1 MGDEGQMSLT
11 DEYYKH
17 RKKRKNEE
25 EENQQNN
32 GLLYSSHFP
41 DLAPVAIS
49 DDEDDGEDIAPVAQG
64 ERTWFQ
70 KPKAFE
76 DGWQAGDVLK
86 TITDTGN
93 DLRAGLLSGVLGMGE
108 SIVDGILQVGALAS
122 SHLDDTFVNKT
133 LGRSVKKFTQDFVAK
148 DLYDERA
155 IAEKIVKYTS
165 VPDVWSIGDIANG
178 EYDPTDDSIL
188 GARSDSL
195 VESGGQLLA
204 TAGLQAVGVPWWL
217 TTGATAF
224 GGEAENAYK
233 QGATFEEATGS
244 AAISAGA
251 EILTEKLFGGIK
263 FGGKTLDDVLVKP
276 FVDKISS
283 KTVRTLVNL
292 GIDTAGEGAEEVLSQ
307 VFSNLGSALYKEES
321 IDELLLSEQAMDE
334 YLESFIGGSVLGG
347 GISGAK
353 AVNSAV
359 QGTDYKTGLTE
370 NETKVFE
377 QELAD
382 RIKEAEEDGKKLT
395 SKEKSAIYDA
405 VMNDLQ
411 KGYISTEKI
420 ESILG
425 GETYKTYQDTIANE
439 DALKQEFDTLNKMK
453 QGEMTGEQIDRRAE
467 LKQQLEEIKNNAT
480 RKQLQKQLSDET
492 LKLLQGDRKGKG
504 SLLFESYNEN
514 ARKEQAFQADTSKYD
529 AKQAEIVQ
537 KAVDSGVLNNT
548 NRSHE
553 LVDMIAKIAA
563 EKGVGFDF
571 TNNAKLKES
580 GFAVDGKQV
589 NGYVT
594 KDGIT
599 LNINSQKLLNSVVG
613 HEISH
618 VMEGTEIYTEMQKA
632 LFDYAK
638 GKGDYQGRYDALT
651 KLYEGVEGAN
661 VDAELTAD
669 LVGDYLFTD
678 ADFVSNLS
686 TKHRN
691 IFQKIYD
698 EIKYLWKSATAGSKE
713 ARELEK
719 VKRTFEKA
727 YRESGKASADTKYS
741 ISDKNIKDVS
751 TGYAYGESYYTMS
764 YTQDGKVVGTLKY
777 GEYDGKPNVK
787 MIEVDPEY
795 RRKGIGTKLLQEL
808 QKKYPDVEI
817 DFGMATPDGMKL
829 LDSVTYDVTDEA
841 VVADRQKL
849 KDLQAELNDLQG
861 KLDGLFAL
869 IDNGKD
875 LTEAQDAE
883 LHEFGDRWQETY
895 ETIRELEKSLQ
906 GKRATKTFV
915 KTDTKYSLGF
925 HAGDLGK
932 AESYG
937 EQGYYRDTGHFGT
950 GTYFVGDEAKI
961 NDYTYGKRP
970 HHAVE
975 FNNYNLYKIRN
986 NDDGYKLHKQLRAI
1000 DGGIT
1005 EEFVEAAKADKFRVS
1020 ELRHEAYNRTENY
1033 TVEEYNEDLGI
1044 DIANNYI
1051 DASIQAFTE
1060 VANENGVEIQDYD
1073 KWLSEQ
1079 SDDVPSP
1086 GDFDYDYYK
1095 TDYLNY
1101 LQDAVEEVDKQKNDG
1116 YEKFRDAYFGLWLR
1130 FGKERVN
1137 RALQS
1142 VIEYDLTMK
1151 KSDYKTQMR
1160 SDSRA
1165 TVFMKSLGYEGI
1177 DTRGTTLD
1185 NTEYGSVIYDLKG
1198 EDFAKKKEIGT
1209 AKYSLSDSDGK
1220 HLTKEQSEYFKDS
1233 KMRDENGNLKVMYH
1247 GSQDAG
1253 FHVFD
1258 PAHSDDE
1265 ISLFFVDRNDVAAS
1279 YSGTTETYEAK
1290 TIRTADDMNKFIESI
1305 GAEGYEVVEKDGKF
1319 TLLYEGDR
1327 VADSNTA
1334 AGIYEEFCWYEG
1346 VGEGDA
1352 NYKVYLNLTNPL
1364 VVDAEG
1370 RNWNNISREYSQE
1383 IADRYNSLTAEE
1395 KDALTGLAEWGE
1407 YSVFKDEMLDARALA
1422 ERGEAGVF
1430 DEAYTKNL
1438 ARAYEKLGGANAN
1451 LYDAFSIASDNFSAE
1466 SIQEFAVK
1474 QMNTRDYAQKAKA
1487 EGYDG
1492 VIFKNIVDVGGYG
1505 NGSEGASTVAIA
1517 FDSNQIKSV
1526 ANEKPGKNADI
1537 RYSLS
1542 EDSEGRKLSP
1552 AVQKRFG
1559 NSKVVDDNG
1568 SLKVVYHGTAAGE
1581 FSIFDKSKGSVEG
1594 DFGSGFYFTDNEYDV
1609 TNNYEGGGPDFD
1621 NKVSRRADTIYS
1633 EEEDITYEEAERRA
1647 RAELFKGGHKFEV
1660 YLNIENPAIVGET
1673 ILFDPDSYYSEY
1685 NQEDYENEDDYY
1697 GDVEQLIADEI
1708 DNIIW
1713 DIERNVDVNS
1723 TDGISDIVWEAFNEG
1738 GIDLEKLKKRLGKLY
1753 LEDSNGNSVEN
1764 EVARQIVESLG
1775 YDGIIDPTVSN
1786 KWNMDMEAGTTHYIV
1801 FKPNQIK
1808 SVTNLNPTDNPDIR
1822 YSLSELG
1829 EKIKYYGNLRI
1840 SGKDVAYAPVA
1851 EGVQKVPENVEAPI
1865 PETEAV
1871 QDVLPEDFA
1880 PVTEEPIPVGLHQ
1893 AELDRLQAEMDVLV
1907 EEATKAYEAE
1917 DAETVTRLL
1926 QEMETLNQEWQE
1938 LRRMEDDAEAINAE
1952 RLDTLEEAPPEA
1964 EAPYY
1969 ARESI
1974 TLDEKSLAKLADK
1987 ASELLFVEEADKAAL
2002 AETIQ
2007 SFAEDASLT
2016 KDDLF
2021 RAIQKDFGEIWMSDV
2036 EENTDYKEMR
2046 RLVKATRIYIN
2057 DDHKGGFHSTR
2068 LDRHGHD
2075 GWDAFRKQHFGKFTL
2090 VNKNSAAGKHAMG
2103 VDSLYREL
2111 VELYPQYFP
2120 SDLNSEADQ
2129 LQRIADVLD
2138 RPAREGIEGMMPLDE
2153 ETLQEG
2159 VDAIYNGIM
2168 EYSNTERLRAS
2179 QNAQR
2184 EINSRFY
2191 DFAPVRE
2198 DVAPT
2203 YDSTAKGTLEGQQ
2216 TMFEERKT
2224 AKGKPN
2230 PNTAEVLDAEPEAV
2244 KRKNRA
2250 WAKFKTN
2257 FLDKGSV
2264 FEDLSLKEHNRELMG
2279 KWNYTLSSEAR
2290 AQHLMGQGTNGVK
2303 SLNAIRDEVESTGKA
2318 KQFYEYVYHKHNI
2331 DRMSLAERYKDVEN
2345 KPVFGDTVTADISRE
2360 AVRKYEAEN
2369 PVFKEY
2375 AEDVY
2380 TYMNHLRKLM
2390 VDNGVISQETADLW
2404 AEMYP
2409 YYVPIRRAGDA
2420 GLNIAV
2426 PLDTRRTGVNAPVK
2440 KAAGGSRDILPLFDT
2455 MAQRTEQTYK
2465 AIARNSFGVELKNT
2479 LGTTI
2484 ETEATNLDE
2493 TIDSIDAQDEL
2504 LKKGENGRNPTFTVF
2519 ENGEKVTFEITED
2532 MYDALKPTSDGLL
2545 YTNKVAN
2552 TITKAH
2558 RGLLTEYNP
2567 TFMLTNAIKDVQDVF
2582 LNSQHAARTY
2592 ASLPKAFAELATK
2605 GHWYNEYME
2614 NGGEQNTYFDGKTNT
2629 FAQEKK
2635 GIAKWLGAIS
2645 VANNFIER
2653 APRLAEY
2660 IASREAG
2667 ASVEVAMLDSARVT
2681 TNFAAGGDITKFLN
2695 RNGATFLNASVQ
2707 GAMQQVRNVREAK
2720 ANGLKGVMGL
2730 VAKTAAVGLSSILLN
2745 HLLWDDDEDY
2755 EELSD
2760 YVKQNYYVVAKYGDG
2775 QFVRIP
2781 KGRALAVIQE
2791 AFVQM
2796 ENLVT
2801 GNDDVDLNSFLDLVI
2816 NNLAPNNPVEDNILA
2831 PIIQVANNET
2841 WYGDDLVPTRLQD
2854 LPAAEQHDE
2863 STDSISKW
2871 LGEKLDFSPYK
2882 INYLLNQYS
2891 GGLGDLVLPMLTP
2904 EAESG
2909 DNSLVGNLLAP
2920 LKSKFTTDSAMNNQN
2935 VSDFYDTK
2943 DALAK
2948 SANSVNATDEDKL
2961 MYKYINSVNTELG
2974 ELYKQ
2979 KREIQNSDLSDA
2991 EKYAAVRDIQSQIN
3005 ALAKESLASYKDVYI
3020 DGEYAMVGDRHYRLT
3035 DSGTWQKIS
3044 DDQLEQQE
3052 DVVNGLGIDPSEYW
3066 SNKTEYDFAY
3076 EYPEKYAVARSV
3088 GGFEK
3093 YKTYTSELYDISA
3106 DKDENGKS
3114 IRGSRKEKVI
3124 DYINNLD
3131 ADYGEKIILFKH
3143 EYNADDTYN
3152 YEIIEYLNGRNDI
3165 SYEDMASILRELG
3178 FTVHDDGRITWD

>member
-1 MGDEGQMSLT
+1 MGDDGQMSLT
-11 DEYYKH
+11 DEYYKY

-32 GLLYSSHFP
+32 GLLYSSHP
-41 DLAPVAIS
+41 ALSGLAPVGNYVNITRG
-49 DDEDDGEDIAPVAQG
+49 EEDIAPVAT
-64 ERTWFQ
+64 EREDEEEKRTWFQ
-70 KPKAFE
+70 KGAFE
-76 DGWQAGDVLK
+76 DGYQFGDLSK

-93 DLRAGLLSGVLGMGE
+93 DLRAGLLSGILGIGE
-108 SIVDGILQVGALAS
+108 AVVDTGAFLAGGVGSLFGADEFA
-122 SHLDDTFVNKT
+122 DKT
-133 LGRSVKKFTQDFVAK
+133 KDFIAK

-165 VPDVWSIGDIANG
+165 VPDLSSIGDIAKG
-178 EYDPTDDSIL
+178 EYDPTDDSVL

-195 VESGGQLLA
+195 AESGGQLLA
-204 TAGLQAVGVPWWL
+204 AVGLQEIGIPWWL
-217 TTGATAF
+217 TTGVTSF
-224 GGEAENAYK
+224 GG
-233 QGATFEEATGS
+233 GVEEAFAEDATYLEAGGS

-251 EILTEKLFGGIK
+251 EILTEKLFGGSGLGEKGMIDTSALTK
-263 FGGKTLDDVLVKP
+263 GISNKLVKVLAD
-276 FVDKISS
+276 FGMNMA
-283 KTVRTLVNL
+283 T
-292 GIDTAGEGAEEVLSQ
+292 EGAEEVASS
-307 VFSNLGSALYKEES
+307 FASNLGSALYKEENLGD
-321 IDELLLSEQAMDE
+321 ILFNEQAVDE
-334 YLESFIGGSVLGG
+334 YIESFVGGAVLGG
-347 GISGAK
+347 GMNIGKVSSSIANK
-353 AVNSAV
+353 
-359 QGTDYKTGLTE
+359 TDYNTGLTE

-377 QELAD
+377 KELED
-382 RIKEAEEDGKKLT
+382 RIQEAEEGGEKLT

-480 RKQLQKQLSDET
+480 REQLQKQLSDET

-504 SLLFESYNEN
+504 SLLFESYNER
-514 ARKEQAFQADTSKYD
+514 ARAEQKYEARD
-529 AKQAEIVQ
+529 AKYKSEAA
-537 KAVDSGVLNNT
+537 KATARHAVEDGVLNNT
-548 NRSHE
+548 NRAHE
-553 LVDMIAKIAA
+553 LTDIAINIS
-563 EKGVGFDF
+563 EGTGLVIGF
-571 TNNAKLKES
+571 TNDAKLKAE
-580 GFAVDGKQV
+580 GRLIDGKTPEGYTTEDGFVINV
-589 NGYVT
+589 NSKKY
-594 KDGIT
+594 
-599 LNINSQKLLNSVVG
+599 LNALVG
-613 HEISH
+613 HELTHKLEKVNSYDEF
-618 VMEGTEIYTEMQKA
+618 EGIIEK
-632 LFDYAK
+632 YAQDR
-638 GKGDYQGRYDALT
+638 GDYEGRYNAR
-651 KLYEGVEGAN
+651 YETYKSAYGVDETYEDK
-661 VDAELTAD
+661 VKKEVVAD
-669 LVGDYLFTD
+669 LVGDYLFHD
-678 ADFVSNLS
+678 PDFVSHLS

-719 VKRTFEKA
+719 VKRAFEKA
-727 YRESGKASADTKYS
+727 YRESGK
-741 ISDKNIKDVS
+741 
-751 TGYAYGESYYTMS
+751 
-764 YTQDGKVVGTLKY
+764 Q
-777 GEYDGKPNVK
+777 
-787 MIEVDPEY
+787 
-795 RRKGIGTKLLQEL
+795 
-808 QKKYPDVEI
+808 
-817 DFGMATPDGMKL
+817 
-829 LDSVTYDVTDEA
+829 
-841 VVADRQKL
+841 
-849 KDLQAELNDLQG
+849 
-861 KLDGLFAL
+861 
-869 IDNGKD
+869 
-875 LTEAQDAE
+875 TEAKIADG
-883 LHEFGDRWQETY
+883 EFYDS
-895 ETIRELEKSLQ
+895 K
-906 GKRATKTFV
+906 
-915 KTDTKYSLGF
+915 TKYSLRVSDQDTIDFLEKQEKITTYKTMQVVDGKLYPPMAARTEGKF
-925 HAGDLGK
+925 EDYSELGVWEQATEHPELIKNGNKYKLDKGKGQGSIEAAYNPYMHSSNLVLNDQFSGAYKRDNLVTVECEVPVSESTSGYHAEHAKDSVGW
-932 AESYG
+932 
-937 EQGYYRDTGHFGT
+937 HPWHT
-950 GTYFVGDEAKI
+950 GTVAG
-961 NDYTYGKRP
+961 
-970 HHAVE
+970 
-975 FNNYNLYKIRN
+975 
-986 NDDGYKLHKQLRAI
+986 QLRQAKGTERQVFLSRWI
-1000 DGGIT
+1000 KPVRIVPDSEVAAMYKDLLDGT
-1005 EEFVEAAKADKFRVS
+1005 
-1020 ELRHEAYNRTENY
+1020 
-1033 TVEEYNEDLGI
+1033 
-1044 DIANNYI
+1044 DIAVPDNVVTP
-1051 DASIQAFTE
+1051 SLL
-1060 VANENGVEIQDYD
+1060 NELKNAGVKI
-1073 KWLSEQ
+1073 
-1079 SDDVPSP
+1079 
-1086 GDFDYDYYK
+1086 
-1095 TDYLNY
+1095 
-1101 LQDAVEEVDKQKNDG
+1101 
-1116 YEKFRDAYFGLWLR
+1116 
-1130 FGKERVN
+1130 KESGRTS
-1137 RALQS
+1137 A
-1142 VIEYDLTMK
+1142 
-1151 KSDYKTQMR
+1151 
-1160 SDSRA
+1160 
-1165 TVFMKSLGYEGI
+1165 
-1177 DTRGTTLD
+1177 DT
-1185 NTEYGSVIYDLKG
+1185 
-1198 EDFAKKKEIGT
+1198 
-1209 AKYSLSDSDGK
+1209 KYSLSDSDGK
-1220 HLTKEQSEYFKDS
+1220 QLTKEQSEYFKDS

-1327 VADSNTA
+1327 VADSKTA

-1364 VVDAEG
+1364 EVDAKG
-1370 RNWNNISREYSQE
+1370 RPWNKIDAEFSQE
-1383 IADRYNSLTAEE
+1383 VYDRYKGLTAEE
-1395 KDALTGLAEWGE
+1395 KAALTDLAEWEDFRLFNSEIQEAAGNELASAYAKMGE
-1407 YSVFKDEMLDARALA
+1407 DVNIYDLFSVAA
-1422 ERGEAGVF
+1422 
-1430 DEAYTKNL
+1430 
-1438 ARAYEKLGGANAN
+1438 
-1451 LYDAFSIASDNFSAE
+1451 DNFSEE
-1466 SIQEFAVK
+1466 SMRENARYYLK
-1474 QMNTRDYAQKAKA
+1474 TRDFAQRAK
-1487 EGYDG
+1487 EQGYDG
-1492 VIFKNIVDVGGYG
+1492 VIFKNIVDVGGYS

-1526 ANEKPGKNADI
+1526 TNEKPGKNADI

-1542 EDSEGRKLSP
+1542 EDTSGRKLTEEQVAFFSGSKI
-1552 AVQKRFG
+1552 VDGKG
-1559 NSKVVDDNG
+1559 N
-1568 SLKVVYHGTAAGE
+1568 LKVMYHGTPNTG
-1581 FSIFDKSKGSVEG
+1581 FTVFDKKKARTMGTYG
-1594 DFGSGFYFTDNEYDV
+1594 NGFYFTDS
-1609 TNNYEGGGPDFD
+1609 TSHAG
-1621 NKVSRRADTIYS
+1621 
-1633 EEEDITYEEAERRA
+1633 TY
-1647 RAELFKGGHKFEV
+1647 GSTYEV
-1660 YLNIENPAIVGET
+1660 YLNITNPLQRGAKDITKAQLRKFVEAVA
-1673 ILFDPDSYYSEY
+1673 
-1685 NQEDYENEDDYY
+1685 ENEDY
-1697 GDVEQLIADEI
+1697 GIENYGYDASVDSVTESVYGKDDLSMLMDINISCIGNMVEA
-1708 DNIIW
+1708 
-1713 DIERNVDVNS
+1713 IEL
-1723 TDGISDIVWEAFNEG
+1723 FNEVNG
-1738 GIDLEKLKKRLGKLY
+1738 TDYNGIVVPSET
-1753 LEDSNGNSVEN
+1753 
-1764 EVARQIVESLG
+1764 VAF
-1775 YDGIIDPTVSN
+1775 Y
-1786 KWNMDMEAGTTHYIV
+1786 
-1801 FKPNQIK
+1801 PNQIK
-1808 SVTNLNPTDNPDIR
+1808 RVDNVKPTSDPDIR
-1822 YSLSELG
+1822 YSLTEYTAEEKKAHNKAVLDHFGRTYKWAETGYLLLDGTKLDLSGKHEGAPGGYRTVDHRDITAALGDDYGGGDYSGSLIQFMSEGNIRISPESNGINLSVKPTKAQEQALSDFISKNRGEVMLDIDDMDGYTVVSVEYPRGTYYTKVLNDIREWFDNGKKPEASEFSSFLSLSELG

-1851 EGVQKVPENVEAPI
+1851 EDVQNVPVTENVEAPI

-1893 AELDRLQAEMDVLV
+1893 AELDRLQAEMDALV

-1938 LRRMEDDAEAINAE
+1938 LRRMEDDAEAVNAE
-1952 RLDTLEEAPPEA
+1952 RLGTLDEAPPEA

-1969 ARESI
+1969 ARESL
-1974 TLDEKSLAKLADK
+1974 TLDEKSLATLADK

-2021 RAIQKDFGEIWMSDV
+2021 RTIQKDFGEIWMSDV

-2057 DDHKGGFHSTR
+2057 DSHKGGFHSTR
-2068 LDRHGHD
+2068 LDRNGHD

-2331 DRMSLAERYKDVEN
+2331 DRMSLAERYEDVEN

-2380 TYMNHLRKLM
+2380 TYMNHLRKQL
-2390 VDNGVISQETADLW
+2390 VDNGVISQETANLW

-2409 YYVPIRRAGDA
+2409 HYVPIRRAGDA

-2440 KAAGGSRDILPLFDT
+2440 KAIGGSRDILPLFDT

-2484 ETEATNLDE
+2484 ETETTNLDE
-2493 TIDSIDAQDEL
+2493 TIDSIDAQDGL

-2592 ASLPKAFAELATK
+2592 ANLPKAFAELATK

-2614 NGGEQNTYFDGKTNT
+2614 NGGEQNTYFDGKTNAFT
-2629 FAQEKK
+2629 QEKK

-2667 ASVEVAMLDSARVT
+2667 ASVEVAMLDAARVT

-2948 SANSVNATDEDKL
+2948 SANSVTATDEDKL

-3152 YEIIEYLNGRNDI
+3152 YEIIEYLNGREDI
-3165 SYEDMASILRELG
+3165 SYKDMASILRELG